1 MVAYEFYWL
10 DPKGGYQIVRVL
22 PENRKNPERI
32 TQKFIMQW
40 GENIFGK
47 DLNTK
52 DIYFIQVTIN
62 ADTGNIF
69 RPTPFFITQKK
80 AKKEIHIECEEGKGR
95 VKWLCLFCLFP
106 SVIVGSKINLPL

>member
-1 MVAYEFYWL
+1 MVAYEFYL
-10 DPKGGYQIVRVL
+10 HDPVKGYELVGIL
-22 PENRKNPERI
+22 PERRRTPERI
-32 TQKFIMQW
+32 TQESIMRW

-69 RPTPFFITQKK
+69 RPTPFFVTQKK
-80 AKKEIHIECEEGKGR
+80 AKK
-95 VKWLCLFCLFP
+95 
-106 SVIVGSKINLPL
+106 

>member
-1 MVAYEFYWL
+1 MVAYEFYL
-10 DPKGGYQIVRVL
+10 HDPVKGYELVGIL
-22 PENRKNPERI
+22 PERRKTPERI
-32 TQKFIMQW
+32 TQESIMRW

-69 RPTPFFITQKK
+69 RPTPFFVTQKK
-80 AKKEIHIECEEGKGR
+80 AKK
-95 VKWLCLFCLFP
+95 
-106 SVIVGSKINLPL
+106 